1 MSKAA
6 VAARVDYERLS
17 RKALNECVGATG
29 MRWPLGCSSLKVA
42 LKLGWA
48 VEV

>member
-29 MRWPLGCSSLKVA
+29 MRWPLGVLFT
-42 LKLGWA
+42 GGGT
-48 VEV
+48 EVGMGC